1 MKTSGISAQ
10 ERRRVQRTRV
20 LKGAKIIFS
29 RHALTV
35 DCLVRNLTNL
45 GACLRLSDTVGIPAH
60 FELTF
65 DDGRSARACRVI
77 WRHTDSVGV
86 IFE

>member
-1 MKTSGISAQ
+1 MNTSEISVP
-10 ERRRVQRTRV
+10 ERRRVRRTRV
-20 LKGAKIIFS
+20 LKGAKIIFGQ
-29 RHALTV
+29 RAPTA

-45 GACLRLSDTVGIPAH
+45 GACLRVSDTVGIPAR

-65 DDGRSARACRVI
+65 DDGRSCRACRVI